1 MIELFLYIT
10 SFVKPIVSLTRL
22 IPLNLCVTSV
32 PYIYGLH
39 LRQIRF
45 ITQTIELLLFSHDHS
60 F

>member
-1 MIELFLYIT
+1 MIELFLYII
-10 SFVKPIVSLTRL
+10 SFVKPIVNLTRL

-32 PYIYGLH
+32 SYIYGLH